1 MQYGSRSAGNPGEE
15 SMVTNFGR
23 NVFMLVLAGGTI
35 ASAAPVSAAD
45 PIVVGAAVARS
56 GWMVQYDEGPLNG
69 AQLAIEEINAK
80 GGVLG
85 RPLSLV
91 VSDSKTDPAGSAR
104 AASDVLAQGA
114 QLVIAS
120 CDFDYGAPAA
130 LTANAQ
136 KVVSF
141 GTCAADPKFDAFA
154 IGPYAF
160 SMATATPG
168 LGAMSAEWAFK
179 KAGWRTAY
187 VLLDTMLEYNKSVC
201 SSFTE
206 IWTELAGADSIIGTD
221 TFNGNDM
228 SYPAQ
233 ISRLKNL
240 PKQPDFVMFCS
251 AGGGA
256 VAMLRQIRSAGIETQ
271 ILASDSMD
279 GDNWLESVP
288 KLSNFQYGAYG
299 SLFGDDPNPQVR
311 EFMDKYQAKFG
322 TKPISSQALTGFSVI
337 QAYALAAERAKSLD
351 SDAIVAELEKFQA
364 EPLLVGQTT
373 FTKDRH
379 INYNRGQLIMK
390 IEDGK
395 HKAVEWQVPT
405 RVPNPF
411 K

>member
-1 MQYGSRSAGNPGEE
+1 MSK
-15 SMVTNFGR
+15 FGR
-23 NVFMLVLAGGTI
+23 SFATVAMTAGTLA
-35 ASAAPVSAAD
+35 AAAPAQAAD

-56 GWMVQYDEGPLNG
+56 GWMVQYDEGPMNA

-85 RPLSLV
+85 RPLTMV

-104 AASDVLAQGA
+104 AASEVLAQGA
-114 QLVIAS
+114 QLVITS

-136 KVVSF
+136 KVVAF

-168 LGAMSAEWAFK
+168 LGALSAEWAYK

-187 VLLDTMLEYNKSVC
+187 VLLDTMLDYNKSVC
-201 SSFTE
+201 GSFTE
-206 IWTELAGADSIIGTD
+206 VWKGLAGEDSIIGSD
-221 TFNGNDM
+221 TFNGADM

-233 ISRLKNL
+233 VSRLKNL
-240 PKQPDFVMFCS
+240 PEQPDFVMFCS

-256 VAMLRQIRSAGIETQ
+256 VAMLRQLRSGGIDTE

-288 KLSNFQYGAYG
+288 NLSNFQYGAYG
-299 SLFGDDPNPQVR
+299 SLFGDDPKPEVR
-311 EFMDKYQAKFG
+311 EFIEKYTAKFG
-322 TKPISSQALTGFSVI
+322 AKPISSQALTGYSVI
-337 QAYALAAERAKSLD
+337 QAYAQAAERAGSLD
-351 SDAIVAELEKFQA
+351 SDAVVAELEKFNA
-364 EPLLVGQTT
+364 EPLLVGPTT

-379 INYNRGQLIMK
+379 INHDRGQLIMK
-390 IEDGK
+390 VENGK
-395 HKAVEWQVPT
+395 HKAVEWQQPT
-405 RVPNPF
+405 TVPNLL

>member
-1 MQYGSRSAGNPGEE
+1 MR
-15 SMVTNFGR
+15 NFR
-23 NVFMLVLAGGTI
+23 QSVIVAALASGAL
-35 ASAAPVSAAD
+35 ASAVSAQAAD
-45 PIVVGAAVARS
+45 PIVIGAAVARS
-56 GWMVQYDEGPLNG
+56 GWMVQYDEGPLN
-69 AQLAIEEINAK
+69 AAELAIEEINAK

-85 RPLSLV
+85 RPLSLL

-104 AASDVLAQGA
+104 AASEVLAQGA

-136 KVVSF
+136 KVVAF

-168 LGAMSAEWAFK
+168 LGALSAEWAYE
-179 KAGWRTAY
+179 KAGWRTTY

-206 IWTELAGADSIIGTD
+206 VWTGLAGAESIIGTD
-221 TFNGNDM
+221 TFNGMDM

-240 PKQPDFVMFCS
+240 PNPPDFVMFCS

-256 VAMLRQIRSAGIETQ
+256 VAMLRQIRSAGIETE

-288 KLSNFQYGAYG
+288 NLSHFQYGAYG
-299 SLFGDDPNPQVR
+299 SLFGDDPNPEVR
-311 EFMDKYQAKFG
+311 DFMEKYTAKFG
-322 TKPISSQALTGFSVI
+322 AKPTSSQAMTGYSVI
-337 QAYALAAERAKSLD
+337 QAYARAAERAQSLD
-351 SDAIVAELEKFQA
+351 ADAIVAELEKFKD
-364 EPLLVGQTT
+364 EPLLVGRTT

-379 INYNRGQLIMK
+379 INYDRGQLIMK
-390 IEDGK
+390 VEDGN

-405 RVPNPF
+405 SVPNPF

>member
-1 MQYGSRSAGNPGEE
+1 MCFTWDGETKKKRE
-15 SMVTNFGR
+15 NLMKNFGR
-23 NVFMLVLAGGTI
+23 NVLAVALASGTI
-35 ASAAPVSAAD
+35 ASAASASAAD
-45 PIVVGAAVARS
+45 SIVVGAAVARS
-56 GWMVQYDEGPLNG
+56 GWMVQYDEGPLNA

-104 AASDVLAQGA
+104 AASEVLAQGA

-168 LGAMSAEWAFK
+168 LGALSAEWAFK

-187 VLLDTMLEYNKSVC
+187 VMLDTMLDYNKSVC
-201 SSFTE
+201 SSFTKV
-206 IWTELAGADSIIGTD
+206 WTELAGTDSIIGSD

-256 VAMLRQIRSAGIETQ
+256 VAMLRQIRSAGVETQ

-299 SLFGDDPNPQVR
+299 SLFGDDPNPKVR
-311 EFMDKYQAKFG
+311 EFVDKYTAKFG
-322 TKPISSQALTGFSVI
+322 TKPISSQALTGYSVI
-337 QAYALAAERAKSLD
+337 QAYALAVERAKSLNA
-351 SDAIVAELEKFQA
+351 DAVVAELEKFQA

-379 INYNRGQLIMK
+379 INYDRGQLIMK
-390 IEDGK
+390 VEDGK
-395 HKAVEWQVPT
+395 HKAVEWQEPT
-405 RVPNPF
+405 SVPNPF

>member
-1 MQYGSRSAGNPGEE
+1 MGYFDKG
-15 SMVTNFGR
+15 
-23 NVFMLVLAGGTI
+23 VLAATLAAGATI
-35 ASAAPVSAAD
+35 VAGQALAAD

-56 GWMVQYDEGPLNG
+56 GWMVQYDEGPLNA

-104 AASDVLAQGA
+104 AASEVLAQGA

-136 KVVSF
+136 KVIAF

-168 LGAMSAEWAFK
+168 LGALSAEWAYK
-179 KAGWRTAY
+179 KAGWRKAY
-187 VLLDTMLEYNKSVC
+187 VLLDTMLDYNKSVC

-206 IWTELAGADSIIGTD
+206 VWTELAGKDAIVGSD

-240 PKQPDFVMFCS
+240 PEQPDFVMFCS

-256 VAMLRQIRSAGIETQ
+256 VAMLRQIRSAGIDTE

-288 KLSNFQYGAYG
+288 NLSNFQYGAYG
-299 SLFGDDPNPQVR
+299 SLFGDDPNAEVR
-311 EFMDKYQAKFG
+311 DFLDKYTAKFG
-322 TKPISSQALTGFSVI
+322 TKPISSQALTGYSVI
-337 QAYALAAERAKSLD
+337 QAYALAAERAGSLD
-351 SDAIVAELEKFQA
+351 SDAVVAELERFSA

-379 INYNRGQLIMK
+379 INHDRGQLIMK
-390 IEDGK
+390 VEDGK
-395 HKAVEWQVPT
+395 HKAVEWQQPT
-405 RVPNPF
+405 NVPNLF